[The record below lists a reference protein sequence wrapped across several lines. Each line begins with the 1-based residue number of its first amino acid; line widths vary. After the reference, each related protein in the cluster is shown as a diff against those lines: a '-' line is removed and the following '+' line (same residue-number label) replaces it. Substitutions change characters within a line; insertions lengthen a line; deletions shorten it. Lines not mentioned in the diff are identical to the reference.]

1 MKVYVV
7 TTGEYSDYG
16 TNAIFTD
23 AEKAKEYSEL
33 LDDSNGVD
41 EWETD
46 PVVPE
51 HPKGTLSFSGGFGS
65 DGDISVKRVD
75 PDARS
80 KRIDYSNTP
89 GRAYYRLVVWARDE
103 EHARKIV
110 AEKRARILALNLWG
124 RPVEEIEEAIK

>member
-7 TTGEYSDYG
+7 TTGEYSAYG

-51 HPKGTLSFSGGFGS
+51 HPKGTLSFSGGIDRG
-65 DGDISVKRVD
+65 GDIFVRRGD

-80 KRIDYSNTP
+80 ERREYINAPGEYHYS
-89 GRAYYRLVVWARDE
+89 LVVWARDKD
-103 EHARKIV
+103 HARKIV